1 VKINLLNNI
10 LLSCFLLIICF
21 SCITIKDIDEGRIV
35 KVLHEKKLLDSIK
48 SHEPNIDWLKARGNS
63 IITINNEEEQE
74 VEINIRSKID
84 SIIWLNITKFKKK
97 IYRGYFKENYLKMTL
112 DYPEKLYYEGSLDE
126 LEKNINISLSYDLL
140 QEIIVGGSF
149 MNYMDNKFILQV
161 KNNEYHLL
169 SHRKRKTKRITNNKT
184 KKPTDYIYQ
193 SWIDPFTYKC
203 KRINIIYP
211 LSGSEINVTYKNWKG
226 IANEIIPMD
235 IEIMVNNLDAN
246 YKLKIHYKNIKFNIP
261 QKFPFNYVDGEY
273 KSINLNEQ

>member
-1 VKINLLNNI
+1 
-10 LLSCFLLIICF
+10 
-21 SCITIKDIDEGRIV
+21 
-35 KVLHEKKLLDSIK
+35 
-48 SHEPNIDWLKARGNS
+48 
-63 IITINNEEEQE
+63 
-74 VEINIRSKID
+74 
-84 SIIWLNITKFKKK
+84 
-97 IYRGYFKENYLKMTL
+97 MTL

-211 LSGSEINVTYKNWKG
+211 LSGSEINVTYKNWKD
-226 IANEIIPMD
+226 ISNEIIPMD

-246 YKLKIHYKNIKFNIP
+246 YELKIHYKNIKFNLP
-261 QKFPFNYVDGEY
+261 QKFP
-273 KSINLNEQ
+273 LNMLMGNTNQ